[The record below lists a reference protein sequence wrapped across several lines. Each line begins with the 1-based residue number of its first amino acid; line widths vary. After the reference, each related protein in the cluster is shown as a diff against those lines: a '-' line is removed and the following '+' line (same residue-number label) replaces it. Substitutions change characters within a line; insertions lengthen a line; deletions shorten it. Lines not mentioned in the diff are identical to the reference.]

1 MLGAKRR
8 QRQRLV
14 IALVIAGALVALS
27 VIVSVA
33 QAGGLDDDFGCAD
46 TAVAHGRSPAAL
58 TTKGAGYL
66 PSFKANPADAIVHL
80 WHTPLSRPVT

>member
-14 IALVIAGALVALS
+14 IALVVAGALVALS

-33 QAGGLDDDFGCAD
+33 ASWRARL
-46 TAVAHGRSPAAL
+46 TISAAL
-58 TTKGAGYL
+58 ILRWRMDGR
-66 PSFKANPADAIVHL
+66 
-80 WHTPLSRPVT
+80 RPP

>member
-33 QAGGLDDDFGCAD
+33 QAGGLDDNFGCAD
-46 TAVAHGRSPAAL
+46 TAVAHGRSPA
-58 TTKGAGYL
+58 
-66 PSFKANPADAIVHL
+66 P
-80 WHTPLSRPVT
+80 